1 VLPTVSAALGDGE
14 PKRFE
19 AVVCDLVAGM
29 HPALQWSIERG
40 ERAVYALVV
49 TGQEDER
56 LRPFTDA
63 WKAAA
68 PPEDMMWEYHDSV
81 PAVPDP
87 TKVTVN
93 LGRRRIRLADVR
105 VAAQVDE
112 AEGVVDIAVHH
123 PDLPRLE
130 ESQRRALTF
139 LPLDAALG
147 ERLAAERLRR
157 VETAE
162 REPRDAISLLEL
174 RDLVRE
180 LAGLEPDRA
189 TAREHG
195 LGQEPA
201 AEHDLGPHE
210 DPAAEHDG
218 GWGTDPAAEDD
229 GGWGTDPA
237 AEGDR
242 DRRDVP
248 ASEPGWHQEPAAEH
262 DRGWH
267 AQPAGDLERHWRA
280 EPAAEPEQ
288 GWHQE
293 PAEDPDRGW
302 HGGPAAGHER
312 GRHDE
317 PVVEHG
323 GGRHD
328 EPGGGWRAEPAAE
341 PGRRWPEEP
350 VAGYQRGG
358 PEEPVA
364 EPGGG
369 WREPAAGQDRGR
381 HDEVAAERG
390 PAPRRTF
397 GKHSLGYRPEG
408 GGTGF
413 VFRRDLGEHGLGY
426 GPDSGARGSG

>member
-49 TGQEDER
+49 SGQEDER

-87 TKVTVN
+87 TEVTVN
-93 LGRRRIRLADVR
+93 LGRRRVRLADVR

-112 AEGVVDIAVHH
+112 AEGVVDVAVHH
-123 PDLPRLE
+123 PDLARLE
-130 ESQRRALTF
+130 ESQRKALTF

-162 REPRDAISLLEL
+162 REPRDAISLLDL

-180 LAGLEPDRA
+180 LAGLEPERA
-189 TAREHG
+189 TAREYG

-201 AEHDLGPHE
+201 AEPGLGPHE
-210 DPAAEHDG
+210 DSAAEHDG
-218 GWGTDPAAEDD
+218 GWGTEPAAEDD
-229 GGWGTDPA
+229 RGW
-237 AEGDR
+237 
-242 DRRDVP
+242 RDVP
-248 ASEPGWHQEPAAEH
+248 AAEPGWHQEPAAED

-267 AQPAGDLERHWRA
+267 AEPAG
-280 EPAAEPEQ
+280 EPERD
-288 GWHQE
+288 WRQE
-293 PAEDPDRGW
+293 SAGEQDGGW
-302 HGGPAAGHER
+302 HGGPAA
-312 GRHDE
+312 
-317 PVVEHG
+317 EH
-323 GGRHD
+323 
-328 EPGGGWRAEPAAE
+328 
-341 PGRRWPEEP
+341 
-350 VAGYQRGG
+350 
-358 PEEPVA
+358 
-364 EPGGG
+364 
-369 WREPAAGQDRGR
+369 DRGR
-381 HDEVAAERG
+381 HDEVIAEPG

-397 GKHSLGYRPEG
+397 GKHGLGYRPEG
-408 GGTGF
+408 GGAGF

-426 GPDSGARGSG
+426 GPDSGARGFG